1 MVESGG
7 YTFRFND
14 YEVGNYNTSSAIQK
28 GLHNLKGQQPRNTRK
43 PASGLTAQLLVVI
56 LIASARSITTH
67 DHIALSLEGFFF
79 ATETSEQAKLQPQ
92 LAGVTLSA

>member
-1 MVESGG
+1 MVEGGG
-7 YTFRFND
+7 YTFRFD
-14 YEVGNYNTSSAIQK
+14 DHEVGNYNTSSAIQK

-43 PASGLTAQLLVVI
+43 PASGLAAQLLVVI

-79 ATETSEQAKLQPQ
+79 CNRDL
-92 LAGVTLSA
+92 